1 MEESRT
7 RTAASVLG
15 AERDVCM
22 YSRNVRRRRVA
33 GRRAHPYQVI
43 LSSYV
48 MLDPL
53 GRTDKVVPQTMADKF
68 IVIVAV
74 CN

>member
-43 LSSYV
+43 LSVRNVRPTGAHRQSCTA
-48 MLDPL
+48 DN
-53 GRTDKVVPQTMADKF
+53 GR
-68 IVIVAV
+68 
-74 CN
+74 